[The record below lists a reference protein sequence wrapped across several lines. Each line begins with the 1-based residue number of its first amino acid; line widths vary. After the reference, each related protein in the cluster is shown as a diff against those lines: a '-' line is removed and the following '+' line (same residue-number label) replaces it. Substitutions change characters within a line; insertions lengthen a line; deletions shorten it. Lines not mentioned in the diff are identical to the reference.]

1 MLSEKKILIAVTG
14 SIAAYKAA
22 LLIRLFIK
30 ENAEVK
36 VIMTEQATEF
46 ISPLTLS
53 TLSKNPVYIHF
64 QKNESGE
71 WVNHVELALWA
82 DIIIIAPA
90 TANTIAKCAYGLC
103 DNLLSAVYLSAK
115 CPVFFAPSMDMDMY
129 KHPATINNLEKL
141 KKYGNKIIPVESG
154 ELASGLFGEGRMAEP
169 ENIIKYLS
177 DYFSK
182 SEILK
187 NKKVL
192 ITAGP
197 TYEPLDPVRF
207 IGNHSTGKMGYAIA
221 NSMAE
226 HGAKVEIV
234 SGPTHLK
241 ASHNNIT
248 VHKIM
253 TAEEMY
259 NKCNALFSEAD
270 IIILASAVADYRPVN
285 ISTEKIKKKEAEFNL
300 PLVKTV
306 DIASMLGK
314 QKKSNQI
321 MVGFALE
328 TENEVTNAEAKLHKK
343 NLDMIILNSLRD
355 KGAGFGYDTNKI
367 TVIEKYGNVLYFDLK
382 SKKEVAEDITRL
394 VADMLN

>member
-1 MLSEKKILIAVTG
+1 MLSEKKILVAVTG

-22 LLIRLFIK
+22 LLIRLLVK

-36 VIMTEQATEF
+36 VIMTEDATEF
-46 ISPLTLS
+46 ITPLTLS

-64 QKNESGE
+64 KKNESGE

-90 TANTIAKCAYGLC
+90 TANTIAKCANGMC

-115 CPVFFAPSMDMDMY
+115 CPVFFAPSMDLDMY
-129 KHPATINNLEKL
+129 KHPSTINNLEKL
-141 KKYGNKIIPVESG
+141 KKYRNTIIPAESG

-169 ENIIKYLS
+169 EIIVKYLS
-177 DYFSK
+177 DYFAK
-182 SEILK
+182 SNILK

-207 IGNHSTGKMGYAIA
+207 IGNHSTGKMGYSIA
-221 NSMAE
+221 NCMAE
-226 HGAKVEIV
+226 HGAKVEMV

-241 ASHNNIT
+241 ASHHNIT

-253 TAEEMY
+253 TAQEMY
-259 NKCNALFSEAD
+259 DKCLELFSEAD
-270 IIILASAVADYRPVN
+270 IIILASAVADYRPEN
-285 ISTEKIKKKEAEFNL
+285 ISTEKIKKKDAEFNL
-300 PLVKTV
+300 PLIKTV

-328 TENEVTNAEAKLHKK
+328 TENEVANAETKLHKK

-367 TVIEKYGNVLYFDLK
+367 TVIEKHGNVLYFDLK
-382 SKKEVAEDITRL
+382 SKKDVAEDITKL
-394 VADMLN
+394 VADMVN